1 MIKKDRRHGTK
12 GRIIGA
18 AVRQNALKA
27 GAHASDLYS
36 ARSYAWRLMACLD
49 SLGLLTGEQPSQP
62 GADQS
67 APAAAA
73 AATATAAA
81 TAAAAPAQV
90 PTTAAAAAAAT
101 ATATATAT
109 APADDS
115 STV

>member
-73 AATATAAA
+73 ATATAAA